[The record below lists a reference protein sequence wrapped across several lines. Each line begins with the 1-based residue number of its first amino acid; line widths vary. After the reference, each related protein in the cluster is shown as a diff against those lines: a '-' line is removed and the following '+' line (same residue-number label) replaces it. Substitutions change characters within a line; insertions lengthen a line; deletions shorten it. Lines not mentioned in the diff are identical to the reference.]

1 MHRDEVHVMARP
13 RGFKLELSEEDR
25 NELKRI
31 SNSTSEEF
39 RRVQRSKIIL
49 MYADDV
55 SNKDISEILGI
66 NKMTVKNVIDKCRQ
80 VGPIAALDDMARS
93 GKPSV
98 IDDNDKSYIVYLACH
113 KPKELGRPEELWS
126 ITALQKHIRKNCEKD
141 GYPNLVN
148 LSRSRL
154 WEILEE
160 RELKPHRITYYLEKK
175 DPEFK
180 EKMERL
186 LILYKEIQVSIDR
199 GECPDMPTV
208 SYDEKPGIQILENTA
223 PDLPP
228 VEGHGTVA
236 RDYEYRR
243 HGTLSLLA
251 GLNLNDGTV
260 IPLVSKTHKSSDF
273 IQFLKKLDSIYRDYD
288 QIRIVL
294 DNHSAH
300 TSKEVMRYL
309 ETVPN
314 RFVFVF
320 TPKHGSWLNLVE
332 SFFGKMS
339 KTMLRGIRASSYE
352 EMEERI
358 LRYFD
363 EVNKEPVVY
372 RWTYKLD
379 EVEV

>member
-1 MHRDEVHVMARP
+1 MRCVQMARP
-13 RGFKLELSEEDR
+13 KGFKLTLSDDDR
-25 NELKRI
+25 NELRRV
-31 SNSTSEEF
+31 SGSTSEEY
-39 RRVQRSKIIL
+39 RRVQRSKILL

-55 SNKDISEILGI
+55 SNKEISEALGI
-66 NKMTVKNVIDKCRQ
+66 NKMTVKNVVDKCRQ
-80 VGPIAALDDMARS
+80 VGPIAALDDMARP
-93 GKPSV
+93 GKPPA
-98 IDDNDKSYIVYLACH
+98 IDDNDKSYVVFLACH
-113 KPKELGRPEELWS
+113 KPKELGLPEELWS
-126 ITALQKHIRKNCEKD
+126 ITALRRYIREHCERD
-141 GYPNLVN
+141 GYPNLRS
-148 LSRSRL
+148 LSRSKL

-160 RELKPHRITYYLEKK
+160 RELKPHRITYYLERK

-199 GECPDMPTV
+199 GEQPDLPTI
-208 SYDEKPGIQILENTA
+208 SYDEKPGIQILENVA

-228 VEGHGTVA
+228 APGHGTVA

-260 IPLVSKTHKSSDF
+260 IPLVRRTHKSSDF
-273 IQFLKKLDSIYRDYD
+273 IDFLRKLDSMYGEYR

-300 TSKEVMRYL
+300 TSKEVMAYL
-309 ETVPN
+309 DTVPG

-332 SFFGKMS
+332 SFFGKMA

-358 LRYFD
+358 MRYFD

-372 RWTYKLD
+372 RWTYKMD
-379 EVEV
+379 EIEV